1 MLDIEPFKDT
11 LALDLVSFAPVDGGG
26 GARLPWL
33 SEVEIVDKVKAAAAT
48 EAGREGFRSN
58 FGEWRER
65 QFKGTNSS
73 LVRLQTIDEVTPLG
87 RSLAPV
93 TVPLCYAP
101 SISDLIEPDFSSLRD
116 RGRRGA
122 REPLVNALNTAVRAI
137 IAPGDHAAAAEMT
150 AEWDRGVLKPPTV
163 SGNAGVLTWLQ
174 VTHRGVQPL
183 PDELSP
189 SIRLAGSMSLPAS
202 ATRLFEF
209 LESAMQSG
217 DGVPP
222 VFWLPAEHAGWG
234 RSATMIDVIRQ
245 MKGEVA
251 PERGVVLLARGGADD
266 RARRELIRQYGPGR
280 DGRAPPLFDACVLLP
295 TALPLSLELIV
306 QPGRWA
312 VALIHVPAPKTGF
325 PVPLGYASA
334 NLAVVNALSA
344 HLAGVLASVEERNV
358 AWSPAGM
365 SPLDA
370 LDEFDRALTR

>member
-1 MLDIEPFKDT
+1 
-11 LALDLVSFAPVDGGG
+11 
-26 GARLPWL
+26 
-33 SEVEIVDKVKAAAAT
+33 
-48 EAGREGFRSN
+48 
-58 FGEWRER
+58 
-65 QFKGTNSS
+65 
-73 LVRLQTIDEVTPLG
+73 
-87 RSLAPV
+87 
-93 TVPLCYAP
+93 
-101 SISDLIEPDFSSLRD
+101 
-116 RGRRGA
+116 
-122 REPLVNALNTAVRAI
+122 LVNALNTAVRAI

-189 SIRLAGSMSLPAS
+189 SIRLAGSMRLPTS

-209 LESAMQSG
+209 LESAMPSG

-334 NLAVVNALSA
+334 NLAVSA
-344 HLAGVLASVEERNV
+344 AV
-358 AWSPAGM
+358 AMSTATVSM
-365 SPLDA
+365 VAVVTVRSPLWAAAAQSRQRSQSPPFSGAYGWAARTSAIITVRIGSPTAAADGRLDA
-370 LDEFDRALTR
+370 ERDTRVYSAIGVATGGTGHALGIARVVAFAGIPSLVTR